1 MAIMTRTH
9 TLGAVVAAATLGFGA
24 ILQAQQPPAQAA
36 GGGAQDQ
43 VAALKQ
49 SMQQGMA
56 KIRQY
61 EWVETTII
69 SLKGEE
75 KARKQNRC
83 YYGADGKVQKVSLD
97 APAQPAQAQGGG
109 GGRRGGKMKEKVV
122 ENKKDEMKEYMERA
136 AALIHSYVPPN
147 PEKIQAAK
155 DGGRIKVT
163 PQDGGRVSLVIS
175 QYLQPGD
182 ALTLDVDGAANRL
195 VGLGVNTYLDKPDE
209 TVTLAVQMNALPDG
223 AIYAA
228 RTTLDAKAKN
238 ITVVIQN
245 AGYRPVSK

>member
-1 MAIMTRTH
+1 M
-9 TLGAVVAAATLGFGA
+9 G
-24 ILQAQQPPAQAA
+24 
-36 GGGAQDQ
+36 
-43 VAALKQ
+43 
-49 SMQQGMA
+49 
-56 KIRQY
+56 
-61 EWVETTII
+61 
-69 SLKGEE
+69 
-75 KARKQNRC
+75 
-83 YYGADGKVQKVSLD
+83 
-97 APAQPAQAQGGG
+97 
-109 GGRRGGKMKEKVV
+109 
-122 ENKKDEMKEYMERA
+122 RA

-155 DGGRIKVT
+155 DAKRIAVT
-163 PQDGGRVSLVIS
+163 PQAGGKVSLVIS

-228 RTTLDAKAKN
+228 QTTLEAKAKN

-245 AGYRPVSK
+245 SGYRPVSR

>member
-1 MAIMTRTH
+1 MMRKH
-9 TLGAVVAAATLGFGA
+9 VVGALVAAATLGIGVL
-24 ILQAQQPPAQAA
+24 LQAQQPPAQAA

-49 SMQQGMA
+49 SLQQGMA
-56 KIRQY
+56 LARKY

-83 YYGADGKVQKVSLD
+83 YYGADGKVQKISLD
-97 APAQPAQAQGGG
+97 AAPAAEKEQGGRA
-109 GGRRGGKMKEKVV
+109 GRRGGGKVKEKIV

-136 AALIHSYVPPN
+136 AALIHTYVPPN

-155 DGGRIKVT
+155 EAKRVAVNPQAGGKAQIV
-163 PQDGGRVSLVIS
+163 VS
-175 QYLQPGD
+175 QYLLPGD
-182 ALTLDVDGAANRL
+182 SLTLDLDTASSRL
-195 VGLGVNTYLDKPDE
+195 LSLGVKSYLDKPED
-209 TVTLAVQMNALPDG
+209 TVTLAVTMNTLPDG
-223 AIYAA
+223 ALYAA
-228 RTTLDAKAKN
+228 QTTLEAKAKN

-245 AGYRPVSK
+245 SGHKPASK

>member
-1 MAIMTRTH
+1 MTWKDISAIVT
-9 TLGAVVAAATLGFGA
+9 AVVGLAMASS
-24 ILQAQQPPAQAA
+24 LQAQQPPAQAA

-49 SMQQGMA
+49 SMQQGLA

-97 APAQPAQAQGGG
+97 QAKAPEQAPSGR
-109 GGRRGGKMKEKVV
+109 GGRRGGGKLKEQIL
-122 ENKKDEMKEYMERA
+122 ENKKDEMKEYMEQA
-136 AALIHSYVPPN
+136 AALIHSYVPPD
-147 PEKIQAAK
+147 PTKIQTAK
-155 DGGRIKVT
+155 DAGRIATNPQAPGKV
-163 PQDGGRVSLVIS
+163 RLVIS
-175 QYLQPGD
+175 QYLKAGD
-182 ALTLDVDGAANRL
+182 SLTLDLDPAANRL
-195 VGLGVNTYLDKPDE
+195 TGLGVNTFIDKPGE
-209 TVTLAVQMNALPDG
+209 PVTLAVQMNALADG
-223 AIYAA
+223 ALYAA
-228 RTTLDAKAKN
+228 QTMLEAKAKN

-245 AGYRPVSK
+245 SGHRPLAK

>member
-1 MAIMTRTH
+1 MTWK
-9 TLGAVVAAATLGFGA
+9 LFSGAVAAAATLGIGVL
-24 ILQAQQPPAQAA
+24 LQAQQPPAPAA
-36 GGGAQDQ
+36 GASPKDH

-56 KIRQY
+56 LARKY

-97 APAQPAQAQGGG
+97 PAPAAEQEKGGR
-109 GGRRGGKMKEKVV
+109 GGRRGAKVKEKVV
-122 ENKKDEMKEYMERA
+122 EKKKDEMKDYMERA

-155 DGGRIKVT
+155 EGKRVAVNPQAGGKV
-163 PQDGGRVSLVIS
+163 QIVIS
-175 QYLQPGD
+175 QYLLPGD
-182 ALTLDVDGAANRL
+182 SLTLDVDGAADRL
-195 VGLGVNTYLDKPDE
+195 LGLGVNSYLDKPEE
-209 TVTLAVQMNALPDG
+209 TVTLAVQMNTLPDG
-223 AIYAA
+223 ALYAA
-228 RTTLDAKAKN
+228 QTTLEAKAKN

-245 AGYRPVSK
+245 SGHKPASR

>member
-1 MAIMTRTH
+1 MTWKQVS
-9 TLGAVVAAATLGFGA
+9 GAVVAAVTLGVGT
-24 ILQAQQPPAQAA
+24 LLLAQQPPAQAA
-36 GGGAQDQ
+36 GGGTKDP

-83 YYGADGKVQKVSLD
+83 YYGSDGKVQKVSLD
-97 APAQPAQAQGGG
+97 PAPAPEQPQG
-109 GGRRGGKMKEKVV
+109 GGRRGARVKEKVV
-122 ENKKDEMKEYMERA
+122 DNKKAEMKDYMERA
-136 AALIHSYVPPN
+136 AALIHTYVPPN

-155 DGGRIKVT
+155 EAGRIAVT
-163 PQDGGRVSLVIS
+163 PQAGGRVRLVIS

-182 ALTLDVDGAANRL
+182 ALTLDVDSAANRL

-209 TVTLAVQMNALPDG
+209 AVTLAVQMNALPDG

-228 RTTLDAKAKN
+228 QTTLEAKAKN
-238 ITVVIQN
+238 ITVVVQN
-245 AGYRPVSK
+245 SGHRPVSR